1 VSLTLQ
7 ILVSG
12 FAAGGVYGL
21 FGVGHAVVYRLTGV
35 VHLAL
40 GDLVALAVFTTLFVA
55 AGTGPLTQ
63 SSGGARFWLG
73 LLVGFA
79 VCLLAGAGG
88 YLAAIQ
94 PYLARG
100 WTVGWVAATL
110 ALGFAVRALL
120 EAAFPRPSY
129 VFPDPLRIGRIGNDG
144 VVDVAGASV
153 QIRSLFVIGV
163 VVALAA
169 AAAWLLERTRF
180 GRALHAVAADA
191 DGARFVGIPVERYIT
206 LAFALAG
213 GLAAL
218 GAIAAA
224 PAAPFDVQTGALL
237 GLKGLAAAVVVGF
250 ASPWRAL
257 AAGVAFGVLEATIAN
272 ADLGGLSLGPS
283 YREVVP
289 FALVLFLLA
298 LRPFAEAAHER
309 E

>member
-1 VSLTLQ
+1 V
-7 ILVSG
+7 
-12 FAAGGVYGL
+12 
-21 FGVGHAVVYRLTGV
+21 
-35 VHLAL
+35 
-40 GDLVALAVFTTLFVA
+40 
-55 AGTGPLTQ
+55 TQ
-63 SSGGARFWLG
+63 TSGGARFWLG
-73 LLVGFA
+73 LVVGVL
-79 VCLLAGAGG
+79 VCLAAGAGG

-120 EAAFPRPSY
+120 AAAFPRPSY
-129 VFPDPLRIGRIGNDG
+129 VFPDPLRSGRIGNGG
-144 VVDVAGASV
+144 VVDLGGASIQV
-153 QIRSLFVIGV
+153 RSLFVILV

-191 DGARFVGIPVERYIT
+191 DGARFVGIPVERYVT

-257 AAGVAFGVLEATIAN
+257 AAGVAFGVLESVVAN
-272 ADLGGLSLGPS
+272 VDVGGLSLGPS
-283 YREVVP
+283 YREVLPFGLVLVLLAAAHP
-289 FALVLFLLA
+289 FAD
-298 LRPFAEAAHER
+298 AARER
-309 E
+309 G